1 METLARA
8 GVETLN
14 SVFIV
19 NKAFEKLSKQ
29 KIPFTPEETE
39 QILGQTASVLNKLNE
54 KKLELNKE
62 DLQVPEDKLEDI
74 LIKFDLGKFHQK
86 IRKIVKKIEKI
97 RKKTP
102 KMKISRAEFFFSPG
116 FWIKSENWSRK
127 IDSTS
132 KKFRR

>member
-14 SVFIV
+14 SVFNV

-54 KKLELNKE
+54 KKLEFNKE
-62 DLQVPEDKLEDI
+62 DLQVPEDKLKDI
-74 LIKFDLGKFHQK
+74 HIKFDLGTF
-86 IRKIVKKIEKI
+86 
-97 RKKTP
+97 
-102 KMKISRAEFFFSPG
+102 
-116 FWIKSENWSRK
+116 N
-127 IDSTS
+127 
-132 KKFRR
+132 KKFLKS